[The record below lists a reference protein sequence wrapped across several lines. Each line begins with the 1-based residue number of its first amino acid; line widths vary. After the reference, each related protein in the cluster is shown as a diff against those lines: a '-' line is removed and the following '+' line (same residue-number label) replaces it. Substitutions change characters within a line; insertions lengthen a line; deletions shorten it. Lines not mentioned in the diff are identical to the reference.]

1 MEDRHMLRHQQKDE
15 EAGGEG
21 LGVVCT
27 RKRLWRDADGN
38 IVTKRPRST
47 QRSSTSSGSGN
58 ASFENNMPLEDQHHQ
73 SQAYEQPV
81 SPPPSLAN
89 AETRIQ
95 DDFSCFVA
103 PGELQAGFDFTPLMD
118 ANNDTMDFFIDTPWP
133 SQPLEPLPALSG
145 DVGFEEAFN
154 PDTGRTITCTQ
165 LSATLTDCSELFQ
178 HALHDY
184 EQLQL
189 AFRPGRP
196 QCDSRQ

>member
-1 MEDRHMLRHQQKDE
+1 MLRHQQKDE

-47 QRSSTSSGSGN
+47 QRSGTSSASGRGSLEQMG
-58 ASFENNMPLEDQHHQ
+58 LEDSNRQ
-73 SQAYEQPV
+73 SQAYEQPL

-103 PGELQAGFDFTPLMD
+103 PDDLQAGFDFPALMD
-118 ANNDTMDFFIDTPWP
+118 GSNDTMDFFIETPWP
-133 SQPLEPLPALSG
+133 SQPLALPA
-145 DVGFEEAFN
+145 DVGFDETFN
-154 PDTGRTITCTQ
+154 PDTGKISNYSTVLRMHLAMTQ
-165 LSATLTDCSELFQ
+165 F
-178 HALHDY
+178 
-184 EQLQL
+184 
-189 AFRPGRP
+189 
-196 QCDSRQ
+196 

>member
-1 MEDRHMLRHQQKDE
+1 MLRHQQKDE

-47 QRSSTSSGSGN
+47 QRSSTSSGSANG
-58 ASFENNMPLEDQHHQ
+58 SFENMPLEDQNHQ
-73 SQAYEQPV
+73 SQAYEQPL

-89 AETRIQ
+89 AESRIQ

-103 PGELQAGFDFTPLMD
+103 PEDLQAGFDFPPLMD
-118 ANNDTMDFFIDTPWP
+118 ANDTMDFFIDTPWP

-145 DVGFEEAFN
+145 DVGFDEAFN
-154 PDTGRTITCTQ
+154 PDTGKMQYYSIS
-165 LSATLTDCSELFQ
+165 LNMHLATM
-178 HALHDY
+178 
-184 EQLQL
+184 
-189 AFRPGRP
+189 
-196 QCDSRQ
+196 

>member
-1 MEDRHMLRHQQKDE
+1 MLRHQQKDE

-58 ASFENNMPLEDQHHQ
+58 SSFETMPLEDQNHQ
-73 SQAYEQPV
+73 SHAYEQPV

-103 PGELQAGFDFTPLMD
+103 PGDLQADFDFPPLMD

-145 DVGFEEAFN
+145 DVGFDEAFN
-154 PDTGRTITCTQ
+154 PDTGKMLNYFAR
-165 LSATLTDCSELFQ
+165 LGM
-178 HALHDY
+178 
-184 EQLQL
+184 QL
-189 AFRPGRP
+189 AIRKFL
-196 QCDSRQ
+196 CNLVHC

>member
-1 MEDRHMLRHQQKDE
+1 MLRHQQKDE

-47 QRSSTSSGSGN
+47 QRSSTSSSSDN
-58 ASFENNMPLEDQHHQ
+58 FQNVILEDQNRQ
-73 SQAYEQPV
+73 SQAYEQPL

-103 PGELQAGFDFTPLMD
+103 PEDLQSDFDFPPLMETG
-118 ANNDTMDFFIDTPWP
+118 NDTMDFFIDTPWP
-133 SQPLEPLPALSG
+133 SQPSDPLPALSG
-145 DVGFEEAFN
+145 DVGFDEAFN
-154 PDTGRTITCTQ
+154 PDTGKTQ
-165 LSATLTDCSELFQ
+165 YKFTSLRVSIAAIKLVWNLV
-178 HALHDY
+178 H
-184 EQLQL
+184 
-189 AFRPGRP
+189 G
-196 QCDSRQ
+196 

>member
-1 MEDRHMLRHQQKDE
+1 MLRHQQKDE

-47 QRSSTSSGSGN
+47 QRSSTSS
-58 ASFENNMPLEDQHHQ
+58 ASASADFERMPSEHPNRQ
-73 SQAYEQPV
+73 SQAYEQPL

-103 PGELQAGFDFTPLMD
+103 PEDLQAGFDFPPLME
-118 ANNDTMDFFIDTPWP
+118 NDTMDFFIDTPWP
-133 SQPLEPLPALSG
+133 SQPLEPLPTLS
-145 DVGFEEAFN
+145 DSVGFDETFN
-154 PDTGRTITCTQ
+154 PDTGKMKNCPTTLRIY
-165 LSATLTDCSELFQ
+165 LATKRIAWTPEQRFLTEYSELFQ
-178 HALHDY
+178 HAVHDY
-184 EQLQL
+184 E
-189 AFRPGRP
+189 
-196 QCDSRQ
+196 